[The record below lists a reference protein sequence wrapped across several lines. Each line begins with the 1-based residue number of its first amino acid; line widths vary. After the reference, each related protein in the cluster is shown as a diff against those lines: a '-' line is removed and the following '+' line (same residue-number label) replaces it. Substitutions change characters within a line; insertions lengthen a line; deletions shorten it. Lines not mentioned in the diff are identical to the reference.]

1 MSNDSKKASSPRIL
15 IVDDSLLIL
24 TMLTNMLTSEGYL
37 VDAVE
42 TGFGALENV
51 SQKTYSAVILDMNL
65 PDLNGLAVL
74 KILAE
79 RRPNL
84 PVIMH
89 TGEVSQE
96 LKKECLDAGA
106 YAFLTKPC
114 NVTELKRLV
123 REAVASERGNQK

>member
-1 MSNDSKKASSPRIL
+1 MSNNSKKTPSPRIL

-24 TMLTNMLTSEGYL
+24 TMLTEILKSEGYL
-37 VDAVE
+37 VDGVK

-51 SQKTYSAVILDMNL
+51 SQETYNAVILDMNL

-79 RRPNL
+79 HHPNL

-123 REAVASERGNQK
+123 REAVASGCGNQK